1 MLEENFSFMK
11 ILKIGIALSTF
22 IIFPLNVKA
31 DFDMLDSSPSFDS
44 LTNTNSINTSLDKYR
59 SSNNNWGDIGGEAE
73 VDLSEWGGR
82 VPTCAEAPGCP
93 ICTN

>member
-1 MLEENFSFMK
+1 MK

-22 IIFPLNVKA
+22 IICPLNVRA

-59 SSNNNWGDIGGEAE
+59 TSKNNWGDIGREAE

-93 ICTN
+93 VCTN

>member
-1 MLEENFSFMK
+1 MK
-11 ILKIGIALSTF
+11 LIKIGLALSTF
-22 IIFPLNVKA
+22 FIFPFNAKG
-31 DFDMLDSSPSFDS
+31 DFEMLDSSPSFDS

-59 SSNNNWGDIGGEAE
+59 TSNNNWGDIGKESE